1 MREIVWKNDGSFD
14 VFGVITKNE
23 FESWKNGRCV
33 YNINTYCIEKLT
45 SAVENIMNRYEDS
58 EYFTYDD
65 WCDLCF
71 WCVPYKDGIALYSS
85 E

>member
-23 FESWKNGRCV
+23 FELWKNGRYV
-33 YNINTYCIEKLT
+33 YNINTYCIEELT
-45 SAVENIMNRYEDS
+45 SAVEDIMDRYEDS
-58 EYFTYDD
+58 EYFTYND

-71 WCVPYKDGIALYSS
+71 WCVSYKDGIALSG
-85 E
+85 EK